1 MFRIIF
7 RNLAIQKNICNDP
20 LKIRY
25 FATAAPT
32 KESDEKN
39 GLFVFFFHLC
49 RFLFGIVEFNQIH
62 TFCFSIWIY

>member
-25 FATAAPT
+25 FATAAPN
-32 KESDEKN
+32 KESDEKY
-39 GLFVFFFHLC
+39 GLFVFFF
-49 RFLFGIVEFNQIH
+49 F
-62 TFCFSIWIY
+62 IYAAFYLAS